1 MKMVH
6 LVIYGLV
13 KIQMNA
19 LEILPYHH
27 LMHETLRYISINFHP
42 LHLYFALHIYSYA
55 LSTPRISEA
64 FFVHFNL
71 NQINCV
77 RSKTLQTSNRKHKHK
92 KHRTKG
98 KQF

>member
-1 MKMVH
+1 
-6 LVIYGLV
+6 
-13 KIQMNA
+13 MNA

-27 LMHETLRYISINFHP
+27 LMHETLRYRLYQLPP
-42 LHLYFALHIYSYA
+42 LTFVFCPTYSYA

-64 FFVHFNL
+64 FSVHFNL